1 MNYSSL
7 PIKLSLDCIKVFSV
21 YCIERNIIVHKRCK
35 TQILLLKIIKNKPYA
50 QTRKN
55 PPLFFHPV
63 RRISEVIS
71 LFHTIKSEKGGG

>member
-1 MNYSSL
+1 M

-21 YCIERNIIVHKRCK
+21 YCIERNITVHKRCK
-35 TQILLLKIIKNKPYA
+35 TQISLLKIIKNKTYA
-50 QTRKN
+50 QTRKK

-63 RRISEVIS
+63 QRISEVMS